1 MDESVKGHVKR
12 DPNQDVSLSSSEKQ
26 GHERNRH
33 TLAGSQ
39 EFDLGV
45 RSWM

>member
-1 MDESVKGHVKR
+1 MDEDGR
-12 DPNQDVSLSSSEKQ
+12 QDVNRDSNQSVPLSSPEKQ

-33 TLAGSQ
+33 VLSRSL
-39 EFDLGV
+39 ESDLGV

>member
-1 MDESVKGHVKR
+1 MDEGGRWDVNRH
-12 DPNQDVSLSSSEKQ
+12 PNQGVPSSLPEKQ
-26 GHERNRH
+26 GHEKNRH
-33 TLAGSQ
+33 TLAGSL

>member
-12 DPNQDVSLSSSEKQ
+12 DPNQGVSLSSQEKQ
-26 GHERNRH
+26 GHQRKGH
-33 TLAGSQ
+33 TLAGSL